1 MEHPLVEVDPA
12 LNAEQLLNK
21 INELTR
27 KMGFAHRSGNGHL
40 VTQIQMAIE
49 AYRNRYQEKIEEM
62 YRAQTKSSNNHADKI
77 NIS

>member
-1 MEHPLVEVDPA
+1 MEHPLVEIDSA

-40 VTQIQMAIE
+40 VSQIQMAIE
-49 AYRNRYQEKIEEM
+49 AYRNRYQEKIEEL
-62 YRAQTKSSNNHADKI
+62 YQSQLRSSNNHADKI